1 MVLFLLNLFKSS
13 NSQGYVLCFDLPGL
27 LLLIHIIQLATEV
40 FAPKCCFYILKV
52 WIPLLLFLCTIHFSV
67 ESYAL
72 TDTEL
77 SHLGRLSNLQYLQ
90 LAGLP
95 GTWYKSIYHLP
106 IGRDTQSNTIYC
118 IYTVYTEF
126 ITHSTHLWDEASSM
140 LFCRNRIYYTYT
152 LQKSIYFFLKKGK
165 ILPLEILINCLKLPN
180 TKRNE

>member
-1 MVLFLLNLFKSS
+1 MVLFFLNLFKSF
-13 NSQGYVLCFDLPGL
+13 NSQGYVLCFDWSGL

-40 FAPKCCFYILKV
+40 FAPKCCFYFLKV

-95 GTWYKSIYHLP
+95 GTWYKSTYRQEETPSLIPY
-106 IGRDTQSNTIYC
+106 IV
-118 IYTVYTEF
+118 YTLYIQNLLHIPLTYGMRHQVCSFVETEF
-126 ITHSTHLWDEASSM
+126 ITH
-140 LFCRNRIYYTYT
+140 T
-152 LQKSIYFFLKKGK
+152 LSKKVFIFF
-165 ILPLEILINCLKLPN
+165 
-180 TKRNE
+180 